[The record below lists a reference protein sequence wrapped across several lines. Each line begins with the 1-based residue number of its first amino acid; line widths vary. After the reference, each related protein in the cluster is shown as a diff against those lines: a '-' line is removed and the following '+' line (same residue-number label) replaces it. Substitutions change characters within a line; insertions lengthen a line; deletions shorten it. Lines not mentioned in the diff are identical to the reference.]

1 MARLSRSE
9 MQQRNRARVL
19 EAAREE
25 FGDKGFRDAKVDTIA
40 AAAELTRGAVYSNF
54 PSKRALYLAVLASD
68 AAAVPEPDGPPGRA
82 PSTAAQA
89 LAALARGRL
98 ARLPLAVD
106 EHRGPVR
113 LASGLEQE
121 IAADERLRT
130 PFAQLQALNAIVV
143 GLALEQTLRRR
154 EDRRMVRV
162 AETAL
167 TLLQGA
173 ARLAVAAPGFGEP
186 FTVVRA
192 CEHLADADL
201 DDAWTEPAFAAYAPA
216 PRPVDEP
223 WQAPVVDDALRGN
236 QVTFSGDGLVVVL
249 GLHRLEAFEHVVRAA
264 PPGTEITAAVVTA
277 DRHEA
282 GMLARLV
289 VTELASALRP
299 IFPTLL
305 PPGLRIVLDEDGA
318 LAAAAGVASV
328 SDMTEAGVRLAGG
341 RVVARADGWGAAHA
355 IGAAR

>member
-1 MARLSRSE
+1 LTPPSRAE
-9 MQQRNRARVL
+9 MQRRNRARVL
-19 EAAREE
+19 AAARGE
-25 FGDKGFRDAKVDTIA
+25 FGDKGFRDAKIDVIA

-54 PSKRALYLAVLASD
+54 PSKRALYLAVLAAD
-68 AAAVPEPDGPPGRA
+68 AASPSEPPPGQP

-89 LAALARGRL
+89 LAALARGWL

-113 LASGLEQE
+113 LAAGLEQE
-121 IAADERLRT
+121 IAADAQLRI

-186 FTVVRA
+186 FTLVGA

-201 DDAWTEPAFAAYAPA
+201 GDTWTEPAFAAYAPT

-223 WQAPVVDDALRGN
+223 WQAPGTVDALRGN
-236 QVTFSGDGLVVVL
+236 AVSFSGDGLVLVL
-249 GLHRLEAFEHVVRAA
+249 GMHRLEAFEHAVRAA
-264 PPGTEITAAVVTA
+264 PPGTEITAAIVTA
-277 DRHEA
+277 DPHEA
-282 GMLARLV
+282 GMLAQLV
-289 VTELASALRP
+289 ITELATALRP

-305 PPGLRIVLDEDGA
+305 PPGLRLVLDDGT
-318 LAAAAGVASV
+318 LAAAVGVTSV
-328 SDMTEAGVRLAGG
+328 SDMTEAGIRLAGG
-341 RVVARADGWGAAHA
+341 RVVARVDGWGAAHA

>member
-1 MARLSRSE
+1 MTPPSRAE
-9 MQQRNRARVL
+9 MQRRNRAKVL
-19 EAAREE
+19 AAARDE
-25 FGDKGFRDAKVDTIA
+25 FGDKGFRDAKIDVIA

-54 PSKRALYLAVLASD
+54 PSKRALYLAVLAADAD
-68 AAAVPEPDGPPGRA
+68 AAPAPETTGAAPD
-82 PSTAAQA
+82 TAAQA

-98 ARLPLAVD
+98 ARLPLAAD
-106 EHRGPVR
+106 DHRGPVR
-113 LASGLEQE
+113 LAAGLEQE
-121 IAADERLRT
+121 IAAEEQLRT
-130 PFAQLQALNAIVV
+130 PFAQLQALTAIVV

-192 CEHLADADL
+192 CELLADADL
-201 DDAWTEPAFAAYAPA
+201 GDTWAEPAFAAYAPT

-223 WQAPVVDDALRGN
+223 WQPPTAVDALRGN
-236 QVTFSGDGLVVVL
+236 AVTVPGDGLVLVL
-249 GLHRLEAFEHVVRAA
+249 GLHRLEAFEHAVRAA
-264 PPGTEITAAVVTA
+264 PPGTPITAALVTA
-277 DRHEA
+277 DPHEA

-289 VTELASALRP
+289 VTELATALHP

-305 PPGLRIVLDEDGA
+305 PAGLRIVLDDDGA
-318 LAAAAGVASV
+318 LAAAAGVPSV
-328 SDMTEAGVRLAGG
+328 SDMTEAGIRLAGG
-341 RVVARADGWGAAHA
+341 RVTARADGWGAAHA
-355 IGAAR
+355 IAAAR

>member
-1 MARLSRSE
+1 MTPPSRAE
-9 MQQRNRARVL
+9 NQRRNRARVL
-19 EAAREE
+19 AAAREE
-25 FGDKGFRDAKVDTIA
+25 FGDKGFRDAKIDVIA

-54 PSKRALYLAVLASD
+54 PSKRALYLAVLAAD
-68 AAAVPEPDGPPGRA
+68 AAAVSSDAPHGRA
-82 PSTAAQA
+82 PSTAAEA
-89 LAALARGRL
+89 LAALARGWL

-106 EHRGPVR
+106 EHRGPVL
-113 LASGLEQE
+113 LAAGLEQE
-121 IAADERLRT
+121 ISADAQLRV

-186 FTVVRA
+186 FTLVAA

-201 DDAWTEPAFAAYAPA
+201 GDTWVEPAFAAYAPT

-223 WQAPVVDDALRGN
+223 WQPPTALDALRGN
-236 QVTFSGDGLVVVL
+236 EVSFSGDGLVLVL
-249 GLHRLEAFEHVVRAA
+249 GLHRLEAFEHAVRAA
-264 PPGTEITAAVVTA
+264 RPGTEITAALVTA
-277 DRHEA
+277 DPHEA

-289 VTELASALRP
+289 VTDMATALRP

-305 PPGLRIVLDEDGA
+305 PPGLRIVLDDGT
-318 LAAAAGVASV
+318 LAAAAGVSSV
-328 SDMTEAGVRLAGG
+328 SDVTEAGIRLGGG
-341 RVVARADGWGAAHA
+341 RVVSRVDGWGAARA
-355 IGAAR
+355 IGATR

>member
-1 MARLSRSE
+1 
-9 MQQRNRARVL
+9 MQRRNRARVL
-19 EAAREE
+19 AAAREE
-25 FGDKGFRDAKVDTIA
+25 FGDKGFRDAKVDVIA

-54 PSKRALYLAVLASD
+54 PSKRALYLAVLAADASAAD
-68 AAAVPEPDGPPGRA
+68 AAAADADPLPGKA
-82 PSTAAQA
+82 PTTAADA
-89 LAALARGRL
+89 LAALARGWL

-113 LASGLEQE
+113 LAAGLEQE
-121 IAADERLRT
+121 ISADAQLRV

-192 CEHLADADL
+192 CEYLADADL
-201 DDAWTEPAFAAYAPA
+201 DDTWAEPAFADYAPT

-223 WQAPVVDDALRGN
+223 WLPPVALDALRGN
-236 QVTFSGDGLVVVL
+236 AITFSGDGVVLVL
-249 GLHRLEAFEHVVRAA
+249 GLHRLEAFEHAVRAA
-264 PPGTEITAAVVTA
+264 PPGTEITAALVTA
-277 DRHEA
+277 DPHEA
-282 GMLARLV
+282 GMLARLS
-289 VTELASALRP
+289 VTELATALRP

-305 PPGLRIVLDEDGA
+305 PPGLRIALDDGA
-318 LAAAAGVASV
+318 LAAAAGVTSV
-328 SDMTEAGVRLAGG
+328 SDVTEAGIRLVGG
-341 RVVARADGWGAAHA
+341 RVAARADGWGAAHA
-355 IGAAR
+355 IAATR